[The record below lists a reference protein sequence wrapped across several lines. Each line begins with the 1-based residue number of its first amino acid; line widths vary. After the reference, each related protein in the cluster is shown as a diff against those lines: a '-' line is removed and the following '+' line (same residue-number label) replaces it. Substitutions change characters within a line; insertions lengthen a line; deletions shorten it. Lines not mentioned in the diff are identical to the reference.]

1 MTSVSITSFI
11 RLGDLIA
18 SLRLRLRLG
27 LSCVSANRRAQ
38 GRAVQYLT

>member
-18 SLRLRLRLG
+18 SLRLRLG